1 MINATGVLD
10 PATSWVS
17 VVLSNVTDPGHY
29 GPEFEAVKYDSGLP
43 DANRY
48 GHPGVGVLG
57 SQSQI
62 EATGT
67 SWKLLEAARV
77 FTGGVADEASEVGR
91 VDVSTRKEAG
101 AVSRELLA
109 AMAQGEGG
117 DGSGGGVMAV
127 ILRSSP
133 SEASHGDSLSV
144 WEASLLYPPQACHVH
159 TLQEG
164 QGGPYGLMGHP
175 LEREIEYCD
184 DYWKCDSVG
193 PSNNEMYLTE
203 ALCKAHCW
211 RQRGGAD
218 YPLGGG
224 HVHAAS
230 AGYCYQPFKPEGEC
244 ASGTDVCSCTKLG
257 LAECA
262 TGAGAGRKLAD
273 GSCRCRPYNDCARTD
288 VNVSYPFVFETPK
301 APAGDVTILIE
312 ASVPWPHTFHHYL
325 RVRLTEADGRTLGH
339 VFSSPDC
346 TWQCRKLYP
355 HNDPTLPLL
364 DSVRIP
370 QELAQRWMAD
380 GNLEF
385 AIEIDAPRPA
395 IRY

>member
-1 MINATGVLD
+1 M
-10 PATSWVS
+10 
-17 VVLSNVTDPGHY
+17 
-29 GPEFEAVKYDSGLP
+29 
-43 DANRY
+43 
-48 GHPGVGVLG
+48 
-57 SQSQI
+57 
-62 EATGT
+62 
-67 SWKLLEAARV
+67 
-77 FTGGVADEASEVGR
+77 
-91 VDVSTRKEAG
+91 
-101 AVSRELLA
+101 
-109 AMAQGEGG
+109 
-117 DGSGGGVMAV
+117 
-127 ILRSSP
+127 
-133 SEASHGDSLSV
+133 
-144 WEASLLYPPQACHVH
+144 
-159 TLQEG
+159 
-164 QGGPYGLMGHP
+164 
-175 LEREIEYCD
+175 
-184 DYWKCDSVG
+184 
-193 PSNNEMYLTE
+193 
-203 ALCKAHCW
+203 
-211 RQRGGAD
+211 
-218 YPLGGG
+218 
-224 HVHAAS
+224 HAAS

-395 IRY
+395 ISCALHPEHERCFPYLAGAASGNEGAVHALFDRLAPGANTVLSQAVAPTDTAINVVSSSLAGLAAGLFTCPPCLLVYVQVCTPGADGYVFACELMEVSAYTNTGMTVGRGAAGTSPLAHPVGRCTCNNHDAACEAKLTASDCTAASGTWDPTTVRVVDPKILPALDNDGEYTLRSISLSYATQ